1 VGEGVTWRL
10 WGEIWGAGCEGA
22 RARGRDGANC
32 EGDLRNPDYQT
43 TQLSEKEGFI
53 QDLCFKIR

>member
-1 VGEGVTWRL
+1 MGRLGE
-10 WGEIWGAGCEGA
+10 
-22 RARGRDGANC
+22 RANCDLANC